1 VIGIGQS
8 SRPEPLSDKEI
19 QILKNLRFDHYRAD
33 LYLFSAGW
41 RRRADLALLEAA
53 RLEYSLELAVFF
65 DDDFMNQLPGF
76 INWITSVN
84 HLINTIIILHK
95 SQASTPDSLLNN
107 IGPLIRK
114 ALPDV
119 KITSGTN
126 ANFRQLNK
134 ARPDYALAD
143 YICYSIQPQEHAGDN
158 ITLVENLQAQSY
170 TVQTANQFAK
180 GKEIW
185 ISPVNIQ
192 RRFNANIEN
201 YEQPFPGNTFPS
213 QIDSRLMSLFG
224 ACWTMG
230 SIKYLS
236 EAGIKGVTFFE
247 SVGER
252 GIFQGDLPSKWPEE
266 FPSFRGMLFPVYFIF
281 RYLLEC
287 KSYKVIK
294 SNSSQPLKVISIV
307 LSNGQDSKM
316 ILVNFSSE
324 PQKVNFRNSYEGSSF
339 KIKQLNADTFID
351 AVINADWLEAAQ
363 IISIQTKEELLLSS
377 YSINFIDVEF

>member
-1 VIGIGQS
+1 
-8 SRPEPLSDKEI
+8 
-19 QILKNLRFDHYRAD
+19 
-33 LYLFSAGW
+33 
-41 RRRADLALLEAA
+41 
-53 RLEYSLELAVFF
+53 
-65 DDDFMNQLPGF
+65 
-76 INWITSVN
+76 
-84 HLINTIIILHK
+84 
-95 SQASTPDSLLNN
+95 
-107 IGPLIRK
+107 
-114 ALPDV
+114 
-119 KITSGTN
+119 
-126 ANFRQLNK
+126 
-134 ARPDYALAD
+134 
-143 YICYSIQPQEHAGDN
+143 
-158 ITLVENLQAQSY
+158 
-170 TVQTANQFAK
+170 
-180 GKEIW
+180 
-185 ISPVNIQ
+185 
-192 RRFNANIEN
+192 
-201 YEQPFPGNTFPS
+201 
-213 QIDSRLMSLFG
+213 
-224 ACWTMG
+224 MG

-294 SNSSQPLKVISIV
+294 SNSSQPLKVITIV

-316 ILVNFSSE
+316 VLVNFTSE

-339 KIKQLNADTFID
+339 KIKQLNADTFND